1 MKIDDNKNSRI
12 GVPEAKNGNASFTTV
27 RELFF
32 DREGR
37 PFFGSLFEACGK
49 FMAPRLRGF
58 PYTLLSGKSPVG
70 PTHIAQR
77 EGALYRRA
85 DGGRGL
91 CFCRSTGEENPDSL
105 F

>member
-1 MKIDDNKNSRI
+1 VKIDDNKNSRI

-27 RELFF
+27 RELVF
-32 DREGR
+32 DRGLD
-37 PFFGSLFEACGK
+37 GLSSEACGK
-49 FMAPRLRGF
+49 PVAPRLSGF
-58 PYTLLSGKSPVG
+58 PYTLLSGKSPAGSYHV
-70 PTHIAQR
+70 AQR

-91 CFCRSTGEENPDSL
+91 CFCRSTGEENPDSP

>member
-27 RELFF
+27 RESFF
-32 DREGR
+32 DREAWMVFLR
-37 PFFGSLFEACGK
+37 KPV
-49 FMAPRLRGF
+49 APCLRGV
-58 PYTLLSGKSPVG
+58 PYTPLSGKTPVG
-70 PTHIAQR
+70 PTHVAQR

-91 CFCRSTGEENPDSL
+91 CFCRSTGEENPDSP
-105 F
+105 FKY